1 MTEAQDPWNKTPDE
15 SSFGR
20 KGTQIEPAD
29 GADMETVAKGLY
41 VLTGG
46 TVAFIPADNADDEI
60 LTTDELPAGAIV
72 PYYVRRVRST
82 GTTAV
87 VATIDG

>member
-1 MTEAQDPWNKTPDE
+1 MSAEDPWNKTPDE

-20 KGTQIEPAD
+20 KGKQITPVD

-41 VLTGG
+41 VLVGG
-46 TVAFIPADNADDEI
+46 TVAFIPADNEDDEI

-72 PYYVRRVRST
+72 PYYVRRVLDT
-82 GTTAV
+82 GTTAT